1 MRLTVIV
8 PTDYCDE
15 GCVEGAL
22 VHCRVDIL
30 SCHHVSN
37 TNPSVIRSFIGSRDN
52 GGEVIWQQM
61 TIRSYCTVGAN
72 ADLARA
78 DAQTIYRLTNSP
90 LCARLRRLSVS
101 PWWCDVCSNR
111 TGCRHYCVTDCR
123 HHRTQWNNQVGAG
136 FLPCDM
142 GEMSVWR

>member
-90 LCARLRRLSVS
+90 LCAGLRRLSVS
-101 PWWCDVCSNR
+101 PW
-111 TGCRHYCVTDCR
+111 
-123 HHRTQWNNQVGAG
+123 
-136 FLPCDM
+136 
-142 GEMSVWR
+142 